1 MGMGCVLVCEHWA
14 LGSCYSVPSRYD
26 LLQKSGSGPSKKP
39 RPQEWA
45 WVELLPGSITNPDDR
60 HCDPDTH
67 GDGDKNNDVE

>member
-1 MGMGCVLVCEHWA
+1 MELEMGCVLVCEHWA

-26 LLQKSGSGPSKKP
+26 LLQKSGSGPFKKP
-39 RPQEWA
+39 RPQDE
-45 WVELLPGSITNPDDR
+45 PGPITNPDDR